1 MASTIKDQFSIPR
14 RYNTWAVALMAV
26 GLISVIILFFITRGG
41 TVSSEELKRLGLEN
55 AEEYKTHQDARF
67 WASLLLNSVYF
78 LLITNAA
85 MFFIC
90 ATTLA
95 WGGWQM
101 SFRRVSEAISTCVP
115 VIGLIS
121 FVILMV
127 LIFGPNHTIYH
138 WADQHAVE
146 TDQAIKFKSGF
157 LNKGFFTVMTVITIA
172 GWWLLGRK
180 IRHMSRAID
189 DRKLTVEEGKRFIWN
204 NTVWAAIYIV
214 LFALTVMSSIPWL
227 WLMSLDPHWY
237 STMYSWYT
245 FASSFVAGIA
255 LITLFVVFLK
265 NLGYLE
271 FTNKEHLHDLGKF
284 QFAFSIF
291 WTYLWFSQFMLIW
304 YANIPEETIYFKV
317 RMQGAYRGIFFLN
330 LIINFLA
337 PLLILMSRSSK
348 RNYGTL
354 TMMSVL
360 ILFGH
365 WLDFY
370 QMVMPSI
377 SPKHVPFMLADFGIG
392 LGFIGLVMFVTAKS
406 LARHPLLARNHPF
419 LKESIIHHT

>member
-1 MASTIKDQFSIPR
+1 MASTIKEQFAIPKR
-14 RYNTWAVALMAV
+14 FNTYSMALMAI
-26 GLISVIILFFITRGG
+26 GLLSIIILFITHGAKTG
-41 TVSSEELKRLGLEN
+41 TDEESLHEN
-55 AEEYKTHQDARF
+55 ARF
-67 WASLLLNSVYF
+67 WAALLHNSIYF
-78 LLITNAA
+78 LLVVNAA
-85 MFFIC
+85 MFFIT

-95 WGGWQM
+95 WGGWQL
-101 SFRRVSEAISTCVP
+101 SFRRVTEAISACVP
-115 VIGLIS
+115 VMAVIS
-121 FVILMV
+121 FIVLMV
-127 LIFGPNHTIYH
+127 LVFGNNHVLYH
-138 WADQHAVE
+138 WTDTHHVEEDAVL
-146 TDQAIKFKSGF
+146 KHKSGF
-157 LNKGFFTVMTVITIA
+157 LDKGFFTVWTVITLA
-172 GWWLLGRK
+172 GWWLLGKKMRQLS
-180 IRHMSRAID
+180 HSID
-189 DRKLTVEEGKRFIWN
+189 NRKLSVEEGKRYIWN
-204 NTVWAAIYIV
+204 NTVWAAVYIV

-227 WLMSLDPHWY
+227 WLMSLDAHWY

-245 FASSFVAGIA
+245 FASSFVAGVA

-304 YANIPEETIYFKV
+304 YANIPEETIYFKI

-330 LIINFLA
+330 LIINFVA
-337 PLLILMSRSSK
+337 PLLILMTRNSK
-348 RNYGTL
+348 RNYGTI

-370 QMVMPSI
+370 QMVMPAA
-377 SPKHVPFMLADFGIG
+377 SPKHVPNMILDFGVG
-392 LGFIGLVMFVTAKS
+392 LGFVGLIMFATGRY
-406 LARHPLLARNHPF
+406 LARYPLIARNHPF